1 MREAD
6 PVPASTAGHPVWQRI
21 SSYQFGPSQAAL
33 PFATRLARDNGW
45 NAGKAAR
52 VIEEYRRF
60 AFLAATGEAQVTPSD
75 AVDQAWHLHLTYT
88 RDYWERFCPDVLG
101 KPLHHGPTAG
111 GPDERN
117 RFFAQ
122 YADTLARYEAAFGT
136 HPPSDIWPSAAQR
149 LLDDPRARRVH
160 PRDAIL
166 LSRPQA
172 ALLLLAFIGLVALA
186 LFLGVTLY
194 VSRPL

>member
-6 PVPASTAGHPVWQRI
+6 TVPASTTGHPVWQRLSRYEI
-21 SSYQFGPSQAAL
+21 GPLEASLSFAA
-33 PFATRLARDNGW
+33 RLARDNGW
-45 NAGKAAR
+45 SAAMAAR

-60 AFLAATGEAQVTPSD
+60 AFLAATGAAQVTPSD

-101 KPLHHGPTAG
+101 RPLHHGPTTG
-111 GPDERN
+111 GPVERN

-122 YADTLARYEAAFGT
+122 YADTLARYEAAFGKP
-136 HPPSDIWPSAAQR
+136 PPSDIWPAAAQR

-166 LSRPQA
+166 LSRQQA
-172 ALLLLAFIGLVALA
+172 ALLLLAFIGLIALA
-186 LFLGVTLY
+186 LFLWVQLG
-194 VSRPL
+194 

>member
-6 PVPASTAGHPVWQRI
+6 TVPASTAGHPVWQLLSRYEI
-21 SSYQFGPSQAAL
+21 GPLEASL
-33 PFATRLARDNGW
+33 PFAARLARDNGW
-45 NAGKAAR
+45 SVGKTER
-52 VIEEYRRF
+52 VIDEYRRF
-60 AFLAATGEAQVTPSD
+60 AFLAATGETQVTPSD
-75 AVDQAWHLHLTYT
+75 AVDQVWHLHLTYT

-101 KPLHHGPTAG
+101 KPLHHGPTSG

-122 YADTLARYEAAFGT
+122 YADTLARYQAAFGAP
-136 HPPSDIWPSAAQR
+136 PPSDIWPSAAQR

-186 LFLGVTLY
+186 LFLWVQRG
-194 VSRPL
+194 

>member
-6 PVPASTAGHPVWQRI
+6 TSVPASTAGHPVWQRI
-21 SSYQFGPSQAAL
+21 SSYQFGPPEASL
-33 PFATRLARDNGW
+33 PFAARLARENGW
-45 NAGKAAR
+45 SAARTER

-75 AVDQAWHLHLTYT
+75 AVDQVWHLHLTYT

-101 KPLHHGPTAG
+101 RPLHHGPTAG

-122 YADTLARYEAAFGT
+122 YADTLARYEAAFGAP
-136 HPPSDIWPSAAQR
+136 PPSDIWPSAAQR
-149 LLDDPRARRVH
+149 LIDDPRARRVH

-172 ALLLLAFIGLVALA
+172 ALLLLAFIGLIALA
-186 LFLGVTLY
+186 LLLWFQRG
-194 VSRPL
+194 

>member
-6 PVPASTAGHPVWQRI
+6 PVPASTAGHPVWQRLSRYEI
-21 SSYQFGPSQAAL
+21 GPPQAAL
-33 PFATRLARDNGW
+33 PFAARLARDNGW
-45 NAGKAAR
+45 NAVTAER

-60 AFLAATGEAQVTPSD
+60 AFLAVTGEMQITPSD

-88 RDYWERFCPDVLG
+88 RDYWERFCPDALG

-136 HPPSDIWPSAAQR
+136 PPPSDIWPSAAQR

-172 ALLLLAFIGLVALA
+172 ALILLALIGLMALV
-186 LFLGVTLY
+186 LFLGVF
-194 VSRPL
+194 